1 MAMSD
6 EHKAALA
13 QGRKESRAIKLY
25 LEAISTRRP
34 GRPVSADKLK
44 GRIAAL
50 EEKIASEADPLKALG
65 YRQDRLNTEADLQR
79 AEAAADIEA
88 VEAGFVAHGAS
99 YSERKGISY
108 AAWREQGVPSA
119 TLAKAGIARTRAS

>member
-13 QGRKESRAIKLY
+13 QGRKESRAIKRY
-25 LEAISTRRP
+25 LEAVTTRGP
-34 GRPVSADKLK
+34 GRPVSPERLK
-44 GRIAAL
+44 ARIAAL

-65 YRQDRLNTEADLQR
+65 FRQDRLNAEADLQR
-79 AEAAADIEA
+79 AEAAADLEA
-88 VEAGFVAHGAS
+88 VEAGFIEHGAS

-108 AAWREQGVPSA
+108 SAWREQGVPSA
-119 TLAKAGIARTRAS
+119 VLAKAGIARTRSS

>member
-25 LEAISTRRP
+25 LDAISTRRP
-34 GRPVSADKLK
+34 GRPVSPERLK
-44 GRIAAL
+44 DRIAAL
-50 EEKIASEADPLKALG
+50 GEKIASEDDLLKALG
-65 YRQDRLNTEADLQR
+65 HRQDRLNAEADLQHV
-79 AEAAADIEA
+79 EAAADLEA
-88 VEAGFVAHGAS
+88 VEAGFVEHGAS
-99 YSERKGISY
+99 YSGRKGISY

-119 TLAKAGIARTRAS
+119 VLAKAGIARKRSS

>member
-13 QGRKESRAIKLY
+13 QGRKESRAIKRY
-25 LEAISTRRP
+25 LDAISTRRP
-34 GRPVSADKLK
+34 GRPVSPERLK
-44 GRIAAL
+44 ARIATL
-50 EEKIASEADPLKALG
+50 EEKIASEGDSLKVLG
-65 YRQDRLNTEADLQR
+65 YRQDRLNAEADLQR
-79 AEAAADIEA
+79 AEAAVDIEA
-88 VEAGFVAHGAS
+88 VEAGFVEHGAS

-119 TLAKAGIARTRAS
+119 VLGKAGMARTRSS

>member
-13 QGRKESRAIKLY
+13 QGRKESRAIKRY
-25 LEAISTRRP
+25 LDAISTRRP
-34 GRPVSADKLK
+34 GRPVSPERLK
-44 GRIAAL
+44 ARIATL
-50 EEKIASEADPLKALG
+50 EEKIASEGDSLKVLG
-65 YRQDRLNTEADLQR
+65 YRQDRLNAEADLQR
-79 AEAAADIEA
+79 AEAAVDIEA
-88 VEAGFVAHGAS
+88 VEAGFVEHGAS

-119 TLAKAGIARTRAS
+119 VLAKAGMARTRSS